1 VEELRRI
8 SREIQK
14 ASLELNYRSAGTTAV
29 TLKDLRVLADRIDAL
44 SKELTGA
51 SGWFEG

>member
-1 VEELRRI
+1 MEEFQRI

-14 ASLELNYRSAGTTAV
+14 ISLELNYRSAGTTEV
-29 TLKDLRVLADRIDAL
+29 TLKDLRALADKVDAL
-44 SKELTGA
+44 SKELART